1 MPESM
6 LKGSTAPLRDCFD
19 AALVDLDGVAYRG
32 PQAIPTAPQ
41 ALQGARDA
49 GMSLVFVTNNASREP
64 HEVADHLTSLGIP
77 TESDEVLTAAQA
89 VARLMAA
96 DLDPGSTV
104 LAVGGKGLRSALTE
118 YGFTLVASAHEAPD
132 AVAQGFVPD
141 ISWRE
146 LAEAAYAVQA
156 GARYFASNLDLTLP
170 NERGIAPGNGSLVGA
185 VVNATGVEPTSAG
198 KPEPMMFHLAAASVA
213 SETPLAIGDRLDTD
227 LKGARAAGM
236 PGLLVFTGVS
246 SPADAVLAPKDQ
258 RPAFVGET
266 LECLAEP
273 HPTPRREGS
282 TWFVGSASAF
292 VEGRRLVVS
301 GTGIDAVR
309 AACAAAWDAADD
321 GVDIDSGSIPDFRVG
336 SIHEQV

>member
-1 MPESM
+1 MADSM
-6 LKGSTAPLRDCFD
+6 LKGTDRPLQETFD

-32 PQAIPTAPQ
+32 PHAIPNAPA

-64 HEVADHLTSLGIP
+64 YEVADHLTSLGIP
-77 TESDEVLTAAQA
+77 TDPDEVLTAAQA

-96 DLDPGSTV
+96 DLEPGASV

-118 YGFTLVASAHEAPD
+118 LGFTLVVSAHDEPD
-132 AVAQGFVPD
+132 AVAQGFVQD
-141 ISWRE
+141 ISWRD

-185 VVNATGVEPTSAG
+185 VVHATGVSPTSAG
-198 KPEPMMFHLAAASVA
+198 KPEPTMFHIAAASVT
-213 SETPLAIGDRLDTD
+213 SERPLAIGDRLDTD

-246 SPADAVLAPKDQ
+246 SPADAVLATKDQ
-258 RPAFVGET
+258 RPSYIGED
-266 LECLAEP
+266 LRCLSQA
-273 HPTPRREGS
+273 HPVPRRDGTKWS
-282 TWFVGSASAF
+282 VGAASA
-292 VEGRRLVVS
+292 VVDGRRLVVT

-309 AACAAAWDAADD
+309 AACAAAWAAADGGVSID
-321 GVDIDSGSIPDFRVG
+321 GGSIPEFGVG
-336 SIHEQV
+336 S

>member
-1 MPESM
+1 MSESM
-6 LKGSTAPLRDCFD
+6 LKGTRSTLQSEFD

-32 PQAIPTAPQ
+32 PHAIPSAPP
-41 ALQGARDA
+41 ALQAARDA

-77 TESDEVLTAAQA
+77 TDPDEVLTAAQA

-96 DLDPGSTV
+96 DLDPGATV
-104 LAVGGKGLRSALTE
+104 LPVGGKGLRSALTE
-118 YGFTLVASAHEAPD
+118 LGFTLVASAQDSPD

-141 ISWRE
+141 LSWRD
-146 LAEAAYAVQA
+146 LAEAAYAVQG

-185 VVNATGVEPTSAG
+185 VVNATGVMPTAAG
-198 KPEPMMFHLAAASVA
+198 KPEPTMFHLGAASVA
-213 SETPLAIGDRLDTD
+213 SERPLAIGDRLDTD

-246 SPADAVLAPKDQ
+246 SPADAVLAPIDQ
-258 RPAFVGET
+258 RPSYIGAT
-266 LECLAEP
+266 LECLGEV
-273 HPTPRREGS
+273 HPVPRRDGN
-282 TWFVGSASAF
+282 TWWVGSASAS

-301 GTGIDAVR
+301 GEGIDAVR
-309 AACAAAWDAADD
+309 ASCAAAWAAADGGILID
-321 GVDIDSGSIPDFRVG
+321 GGTIPDFRVG
-336 SIHEQV
+336 F

>member
-6 LKGSTAPLRDCFD
+6 LKGCSGPLQESFD

-32 PQAIPTAPQ
+32 PLAIPTAPA
-41 ALQGARDA
+41 ALQAARDA

-77 TESDEVLTAAQA
+77 TDSDEVLTAAQA

-96 DLDPGSTV
+96 DLEPGATV

-118 YGFTLVASAHEAPD
+118 YGFTLVASAEDVPD
-132 AVAQGFVPD
+132 AVVQGFVPEV
-141 ISWRE
+141 SWRD

-156 GARYFASNLDLTLP
+156 GARFFASNLDLTLP

-185 VVNATGVEPTSAG
+185 VVNATGVAPTAAG
-198 KPEPMMFHLAAASVA
+198 KPEPTMFHLAAASVA
-213 SETPLAIGDRLDTD
+213 SERPLAIGDRLDTD
-227 LKGARAAGM
+227 LMGARAAGM

-258 RPAFVGET
+258 RPSYLGEN

-273 HPTPRREGS
+273 HPLPRLEGA
-282 TWFVGSASAF
+282 TWSVGSASAW
-292 VEGRRLVVS
+292 VDGRRLIVS

-309 AACAAAWDAADD
+309 AACAAAWASADD
-321 GVDIDSGSIPDFRVG
+321 GVVIDGGTIPDFRVG
-336 SIHEQV
+336 SGHE